1 MIGKNKNYK
10 KNLLW
15 NLKKSLEKLN
25 KTNSVSKNT
34 VIIEKKKT

>member
-15 NLKKSLEKLN
+15 NLKKCLEKLN

-34 VIIEKKKT
+34 VITEKKKT